1 MDDVKITVSKL
12 EATMPDRTDD
22 EAERIIQQAAQKL
35 SDEAMVL
42 LARSGAFQKPQ
53 PTALRLTPSGGFEVV
68 ELRDDGSIIEPPK
81 RCPKCGPVFAC
92 SEHIGN

>member
-1 MDDVKITVSKL
+1 MTDEEC
-12 EATMPDRTDD
+12 EAVLQRL
-22 EAERIIQQAAQKL
+22 AQKMA
-35 SDEAMVL
+35 DDAMEIL
-42 LARSGAFQKPQ
+42 CGGTAFKKPR

-68 ELRDDGSIIEPPK
+68 ELHDDSSIIEPPK